1 MNTKIDNYASFVGE
15 ECIAGIR
22 DLAKDLQGTT
32 LLHVNST
39 SSGGGV
45 AEMLH
50 RLLPLFSD
58 LGLKTRWEVLSGTP
72 LFFQTTKTMH
82 NALQGRDLPL
92 TAEMK
97 REYEAVNRRNAER
110 IDLTADVVVIHDPQP
125 APFISYRSKKES
137 SWFWRCHID
146 LSHPNSGVWQFLL
159 EYAKLYD
166 VAIFSS
172 HKFVSDLGLLVAIV
186 APSIDPLAEK
196 NIDLTHEQIEAVYT
210 RYEIPRDKPI
220 LLQVSRFDIF
230 KDPLGVIE
238 VYNRV
243 KKQCDCRLIL
253 AGGGAADDPE
263 GEAFIAQVREQA
275 SFDPQIHILPPQGQ
289 TQLTDVEINALQ
301 RGADIIIQ
309 KSLREGFALT
319 VTEALWKKKPVVAT
333 AVGGIPRQVIDGKT
347 GFLSDSITDTT
358 SKVLRLLH
366 DRQLAV
372 ALGTAGYKHV
382 RDNFLI
388 TRHLEDYLRLMTL
401 ITRR

>member
-1 MNTKIDNYASFVGE
+1 MNTRINDYARFVGD
-15 ECIAGIR
+15 ECIARIR
-22 DLAKDLQGTT
+22 GLAKDLQGTT

-39 SSGGGV
+39 STGGGV

-82 NALQGRDLPL
+82 NALQGKDLQL

-97 REYEAVNRRNAER
+97 REYEVVNRCNAER
-110 IDLTADVVVIHDPQP
+110 MDLTADVVMIHDPQP
-125 APFISYRSKKES
+125 APFIVYRPKKKS

-146 LSHPNSGVWQFLL
+146 LSHPNFDLWQFLL
-159 EYAKLYD
+159 KYVKLYD
-166 VAIFSS
+166 ISIFSS
-172 HKFVSDLGLLVAIV
+172 HKFVSDFGLLVAIV

-196 NIDLTHEQIEAVYT
+196 NIDLTREQIEAVYT

-243 KKQCDCRLIL
+243 KEQCDCRLVL
-253 AGGGAADDPE
+253 AGGGATDDPE

-275 SFDPQIHILPPQGQ
+275 SCDPQIHILPPQGQ

-301 RGADIIIQ
+301 RGAEIIIQ

-319 VTEALWKKKPVVAT
+319 VTEALWKKKPIVAT

-347 GFLSDSITDTT
+347 GLLSDSIAGTA
-358 SKVLRLLH
+358 SKILRLLH
-366 DRQLAV
+366 DRKLA
-372 ALGTAGYKHV
+372 ADLGIAGYNHV

-388 TRHLEDYLRLMTL
+388 TRHLEDYLQLMTL